1 MLRAVKGYHEGDEQS
16 EFCIPSAGCLDCQEI
31 EFKPD
36 LTVSHTDMASLSRIW
51 VAWVLLFCVLIIG
64 QHAAFAQE
72 ASLTNIMVSNT
83 RDDLL
88 LYLNLEGAFSEKL
101 KKAIL
106 SGVPATFSFLAKL
119 NRVRTMW
126 LNQDIADI
134 TVTHNI
140 KYDNLKKE
148 FIVRRSWRNNEP
160 EVTKSF
166 SEAQKW
172 MSEVNSLKIIP
183 LGQLEKGQQYQ
194 LRTKAEVSKQ
204 TLPFY
209 LHYVLFFISLW
220 DIETDWYSID
230 FIY

>member
-1 MLRAVKGYHEGDEQS
+1 MAFSLRKQ
-16 EFCIPSAGCLDCQEI
+16 
-31 EFKPD
+31 
-36 LTVSHTDMASLSRIW
+36 LTCAL
-51 VAWVLLFCVLIIG
+51 VLAIILIG
-64 QHAAFAQE
+64 QGSVFAQE
-72 ASLTNIMVSNT
+72 ARLTNITVSNT

-101 KKAIL
+101 NKAIL
-106 SGVPATFSFLAKL
+106 SGVPATFFFLTKL
-119 NRVRTMW
+119 NSVRNMW
-126 LNQDIADI
+126 VDRGIADI
-134 TVTHNI
+134 TVTHTI

-160 EVTKSF
+160 EITKSF
-166 SEAQKW
+166 EEARKW
-172 MSEVNSLKIIP
+172 MTEVNSLKIIP

-209 LHYVLFFISLW
+209 LHYVLFFVSLW
-220 DIETDWYSID
+220 DIETDWYTID

>member
-1 MLRAVKGYHEGDEQS
+1 MAFLFRKQIICALV
-16 EFCIPSAGCLDCQEI
+16 
-31 EFKPD
+31 
-36 LTVSHTDMASLSRIW
+36 TVMFLASH
-51 VAWVLLFCVLIIG
+51 G
-64 QHAAFAQE
+64 AAFAQE
-72 ASLTNIMVSNT
+72 ASLTNITVSNT

-101 KKAIL
+101 KKVIL

-119 NRVRTMW
+119 NRVRNMW
-126 LNQDIADI
+126 FDKDIADI
-134 TVTHNI
+134 TVTHTI

-166 SEAQKW
+166 GEAQKW
-172 MSEVNSLKIIP
+172 MTEVNSLKIIP

-194 LRTKAEVSKQ
+194 LRTRAEVSKQ
-204 TLPFY
+204 TLPYY
-209 LHYVLFFISLW
+209 LHYVLFFVSFW
-220 DIETDWYSID
+220 DIETDWYTID

>member
-1 MLRAVKGYHEGDEQS
+1 MPLNPACG
-16 EFCIPSAGCLDCQEI
+16 
-31 EFKPD
+31 
-36 LTVSHTDMASLSRIW
+36 
-51 VAWVLLFCVLIIG
+51 
-64 QHAAFAQE
+64 QE
-72 ASLTNIMVSNT
+72 ATLANITVSNT

-88 LYLNLEGAFSEKL
+88 LYLSLEGAFSEKL

-106 SGVPATFSFLAKL
+106 SGVPATFYILTKL
-119 NRVRTMW
+119 NSVRHLW
-126 LNQDIADI
+126 LDREIADI
-134 TVTHNI
+134 IVTHTI

-148 FIVRRSWRNNEP
+148 FFVRRSWRNNEP

-172 MSEVNSLKIIP
+172 MTEVNSLKILP
-183 LGQLEKGQQYQ
+183 LDELEKGKHYQ

-209 LHYVLFFISLW
+209 LHYILFFVSLW
-220 DIETDWYSID
+220 DIETDWYTID

>member
-1 MLRAVKGYHEGDEQS
+1 MPFSFRKQTTCA
-16 EFCIPSAGCLDCQEI
+16 
-31 EFKPD
+31 
-36 LTVSHTDMASLSRIW
+36 
-51 VAWVLLFCVLIIG
+51 LLLAFILIAHG
-64 QHAAFAQE
+64 AAFAQE
-72 ASLTNIMVSNT
+72 ARLTNITVSNT

-88 LYLNLEGAFSEKL
+88 LYLNLEGAFGEKL

-106 SGVPATFSFLAKL
+106 SGVPATFFFLTKL
-119 NRVRTMW
+119 NSVRNIW
-126 LNQDIADI
+126 VDRGIADI
-134 TVTHNI
+134 IVTHTI

-160 EVTKSF
+160 EITKSY

-172 MSEVNSLKIIP
+172 MGEVNSLKIIP

-220 DIETDWYSID
+220 DIETDWFTID

>member
-1 MLRAVKGYHEGDEQS
+1 MALSLRKPIASTLVLGMLA
-16 EFCIPSAGCLDCQEI
+16 LCQ
-31 EFKPD
+31 
-36 LTVSHTDMASLSRIW
+36 V
-51 VAWVLLFCVLIIG
+51 V
-64 QHAAFAQE
+64 AFAQE
-72 ASLTNIMVSNT
+72 ATLTNITVSNT

-106 SGVPATFSFLAKL
+106 SGVPATFSFVTKL
-119 NRVRTMW
+119 NRVRNMW
-126 LNQDIADI
+126 INPVIADI
-134 TVTHNI
+134 KVLHNI

-148 FIVRRSWRNNEP
+148 FIVKRSWRNNEP

-172 MSEVNSLKIIP
+172 MTEVNSLKIIP

-194 LRTKAEVSKQ
+194 LRIKAEVSKQ

-220 DIETDWYSID
+220 DIDTDWYTID

>member
-1 MLRAVKGYHEGDEQS
+1 MAFLFRKQITGALVAVM
-16 EFCIPSAGCLDCQEI
+16 FL
-31 EFKPD
+31 
-36 LTVSHTDMASLSRIW
+36 VSH
-51 VAWVLLFCVLIIG
+51 G
-64 QHAAFAQE
+64 AAFAQE
-72 ASLTNIMVSNT
+72 ASLTNITVSNT

-119 NRVRTMW
+119 NSVRNMW
-126 LNQDIADI
+126 FDRDIADI
-134 TVTHNI
+134 TVTHTI

-148 FIVRRSWRNNEP
+148 FLVRRSWRNNDP

-172 MSEVNSLKIIP
+172 MTEVNSLKIIP

-194 LRTKAEVSKQ
+194 LRTKAEVIKQ
-204 TLPFY
+204 SLPYY
-209 LHYVLFFISLW
+209 LHYVLFFVSFW
-220 DIETDWYSID
+220 DIETDWYTID

>member
-1 MLRAVKGYHEGDEQS
+1 MSSSLRKQ
-16 EFCIPSAGCLDCQEI
+16 I
-31 EFKPD
+31 
-36 LTVSHTDMASLSRIW
+36 
-51 VAWVLLFCVLIIG
+51 AWALLLGVLIIIG
-64 QHAAFAQE
+64 RHVAFAQE
-72 ASLTNIMVSNT
+72 ASLTNITVSNT

-119 NRVRTMW
+119 TRVRNMW

-134 TVTHNI
+134 TVIHTI

-148 FIVRRSWRNNEP
+148 FVVRRSWRNNER

>member
-1 MLRAVKGYHEGDEQS
+1 MAFSFRKQIILALVTAT
-16 EFCIPSAGCLDCQEI
+16 FL
-31 EFKPD
+31 
-36 LTVSHTDMASLSRIW
+36 VSH
-51 VAWVLLFCVLIIG
+51 G
-64 QHAAFAQE
+64 AAFAQE
-72 ASLTNIMVSNT
+72 ASLTNITVSNT

-88 LYLNLEGAFSEKL
+88 LYLNLEDAFSDKL

-106 SGVPATFSFLAKL
+106 SGMPATFSFLAKL
-119 NRVRTMW
+119 NSVRNIW
-126 LNQDIADI
+126 FDKDIADI
-134 TVTHNI
+134 TVTHTI

-166 SEAQKW
+166 GEAQKW
-172 MSEVNSLKIIP
+172 MTEVNSLKIIP

-204 TLPFY
+204 TLPYY
-209 LHYVLFFISLW
+209 LHYVLFFVSFW
-220 DIETDWYSID
+220 DIETDWYAID